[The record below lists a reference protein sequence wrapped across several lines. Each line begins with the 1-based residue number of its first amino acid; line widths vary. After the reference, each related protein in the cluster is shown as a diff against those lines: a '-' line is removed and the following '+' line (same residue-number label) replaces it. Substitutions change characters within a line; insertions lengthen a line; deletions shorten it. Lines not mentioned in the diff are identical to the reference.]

1 MSLTVEA
8 LCEAQLHV
16 GSLKNE
22 ASPKT
27 RKFWHG
33 VQHNVVVINPEAIK
47 WQLEQ
52 AQQKIKEAKAEKKQI
67 LVVCDKSMYTE
78 ELEKLSEAYGFHY
91 LNEKVPGWFLTNFDT
106 LMRRIKDLNSRLLFI
121 DSEDFLRMTKKEQVA
136 YKRDVAKIQQ
146 VYGGV
151 RRLTHK
157 PDLVV
162 VIDAAWL
169 TNFLNELK
177 KEKIDNVVC
186 CSTDFSQWRD
196 ESKLLVANMK
206 SYKSLDFIM
215 NSIFKA

>member
-1 MSLTVEA
+1 MSLTIEA
-8 LCEAQLHV
+8 LCKAQLHV

-33 VQHNVVVINPEAIK
+33 VQRNVVVINPEMIK
-47 WQLEQ
+47 PQLEA
-52 AQQKIKEAKAEKKQI
+52 AQKRIKAAQAEKKQI
-67 LVVCDKSMYTE
+67 LVVCDKSMYLQ
-78 ELEKLSEAYGFHY
+78 ELEAMSEKYSFHY
-91 LNEKVPGWFLTNFDT
+91 LNAKVPGGFLTNFDT

-136 YKRDVAKIQQ
+136 YKRDVTKIQQ

-151 RRLTHK
+151 RKLTNK

-162 VIDAAWL
+162 VIDGTNL
-169 TNFLNELK
+169 TNFLRELK

-186 CSTDFSQWRD
+186 CSTDFAQWRD

-206 SYKSLDFIM
+206 SHTSLDFIM
-215 NSIFKA
+215 NALFSA